1 VNSADLGN
9 TGRFDEH
16 LAIARSSLYD
26 RSGAA
31 RSMSLMRIAELAD
44 EHDDHRQA
52 CIDQL
57 CGYLREPYPAEPDTS
72 GWRDEMKV
80 RHGAIRTVGSHLR
93 DRASAGWHGY
103 DFDFTG
109 VTFDG
114 GDLRD
119 AQFTGGRVAFDRAD
133 FSSSVVSFAGADFCG
148 AAVTF
153 TATRF
158 SGAFVDF
165 TGARFSGGSVSFTGA
180 GFAAGTV
187 CFAGADFSGARVV
200 FDSARFCGADV
211 HLDGAYFSGGTVDLT
226 TAETSTQPPRLGAWA
241 DIRPPG
247 LLLPPGTAPGP
258 AT

>member
-1 VNSADLGN
+1 VNSADPGS
-9 TGRFDEH
+9 TRRFDDH
-16 LAIARSSLYD
+16 LAVARSSLYD

-31 RSMSLMRIAELAD
+31 RSMSLARIAELAD
-44 EHDDHRQA
+44 EHDEHRQA
-52 CIDQL
+52 CIDLL
-57 CGYLREPYPAEPDTS
+57 CGYLRRPYPAERGTPA
-72 GWRDEMKV
+72 WQDEVRV

-93 DRASAGWHGY
+93 DGARAGWQGY
-103 DFDFTG
+103 DFDLTG

-133 FSSSVVSFAGADFCG
+133 FSSGVVSFAGADFCG

-153 TATRF
+153 TAARF
-158 SGAFVDF
+158 SGALVDF
-165 TGARFSGGSVSFTGA
+165 TGARFSGGTVSFTGA

-200 FDSARFCGADV
+200 FDSARFRGAGV
-211 HLDGAYFSGGTVDLT
+211 YLDGACFSGGTVDLT
-226 TAETSTQPPRLGAWA
+226 TMDTSTQPPRLGAWA
-241 DIRPPG
+241 DIRPAG
-247 LLLPPGTAPGP
+247 LLLPPGPAPEP